1 MLLSFLNAQT
11 EIDMYR
17 IGELAI
23 RCDVTA
29 DTIRF
34 YEKSGLLSPAIRN
47 ASGYRLYSE
56 ADKAK
61 VRFIRRAKNTGFT
74 LQEIS
79 ELLSI
84 RVDPQ
89 HHTCGEVK
97 TIADDK
103 IVELEHRIRELKRFQ
118 TSLVSLSEKC
128 CGGEDSA
135 TGCSILDALEDH

>member
-1 MLLSFLNAQT
+1 
-11 EIDMYR
+11 MYR
-17 IGELAI
+17 IGELAN
-23 RCDVTA
+23 RCDVTT

-34 YEKSGLLSPAIRN
+34 YEKSGLLSPAARN
-47 ASGYRLYSE
+47 ESGYRLYSE

-61 VRFIRRAKNTGFT
+61 VQFIRRAKNTGFT
-74 LQEIS
+74 LQEVS

-103 IVELEHRIRELKRFQ
+103 ILELEQRILELTRFQ
-118 TSLVSLSEKC
+118 TSLKHLSETC
-128 CGGEDSA
+128 CGGNESA
-135 TGCSILDALEDH
+135 SGCSILDALEDHPWT